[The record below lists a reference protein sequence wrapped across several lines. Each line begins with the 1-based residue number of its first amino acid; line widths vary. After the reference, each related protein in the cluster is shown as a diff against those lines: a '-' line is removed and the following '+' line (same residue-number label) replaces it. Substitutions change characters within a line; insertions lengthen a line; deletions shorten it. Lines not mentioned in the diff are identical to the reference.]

1 LKNAIFKFSICN
13 FQFNILLRRMSAPP
27 GAGGAGPDE
36 AGLESASGR
45 CYAQEKS
52 GTFAV
57 AASKIVFH
65 RQCLSPRN

>member
-1 LKNAIFKFSICN
+1 MLKIANCKIANSNLKFATANGQFAISRP
-13 FQFNILLRRMSAPP
+13 L
-27 GAGGAGPDE
+27 

-45 CYAQEKS
+45 CYAQDKLR
-52 GTFAV
+52 TFAV